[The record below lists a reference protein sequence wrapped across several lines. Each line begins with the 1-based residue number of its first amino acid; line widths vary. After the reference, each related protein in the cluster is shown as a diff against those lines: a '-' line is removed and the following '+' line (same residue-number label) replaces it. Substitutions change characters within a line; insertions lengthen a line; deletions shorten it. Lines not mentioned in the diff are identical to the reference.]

1 MSFIHLPSID
11 LLLKNISS
19 VTDGQ
24 VSIKKIAEGE
34 IVLSCVL
41 KSEDSRI
48 REIDVG
54 YVGQVIALAAS
65 RTMGVDPGSP
75 VHRISTAFSEPLAN
89 EEILFVGTCEKNGFS
104 GSSLRYEATAV
115 RDGRIIGAGSVVPV
129 AQAVAPTTVA
139 ARAPALVP
147 APVPGPTAAAAPSP
161 PPALSP
167 VPAPSPA
174 PAPVAVTEPE
184 AKRARLDESGPPP
197 PPSTTSSAVGFGR
210 FFPPDNKKDPCQ
222 KYMMVNVESDSPLTE
237 TVLAEELEKFGLLP
251 KNVSHTRTFIKAER
265 RNHYIVYFD
274 VDGDDRAMEEHLN
287 EKAPLWMNSW
297 NLENVKCRVPF
308 FSRSISVYKQLKA
321 VVVATRNQRSQP
333 HLEMFQAIS
342 DGKIVLE
349 SIKWADAEHGMSHY
363 MSSCLTKEGKKIFKT
378 MRKNVFQ

>member
-11 LLLKNISS
+11 LLLRNISS
-19 VTDGQ
+19 ITDGP

-54 YVGQVIALAAS
+54 YVGQVIAVAAG

-75 VHRISTAFSEPLAN
+75 IHRISTAFSEPLPN
-89 EEILFVGTCEKNGFS
+89 EEILFVGTCEKSGLS

-129 AQAVAPTTVA
+129 AQVD
-139 ARAPALVP
+139 
-147 APVPGPTAAAAPSP
+147 AAAAPAIAAAPTP

-167 VPAPSPA
+167 SPAPAPARAPAPVAAPSPA
-174 PAPVAVTEPE
+174 PPSPGPPE

-197 PPSTTSSAVGFGR
+197 PPSTTQSAVGFGR
-210 FFPPDNKKDPCQ
+210 FFRPNSKVNPCQ

-237 TVLAEELEKFGLLP
+237 TVLAEELEKFGLRP
-251 KNVSHTRTFIKAER
+251 KDVSHTRTFIKSDS
-265 RNHYIVYFD
+265 RNHYIVFFD
-274 VDGDDRAMEEHLN
+274 VDGDDRALEEQLN
-287 EKAPLWMNSW
+287 EKAPLWMSSW
-297 NLENVKCRVPF
+297 TLDNVKSRVPF
-308 FSRSISVYKQLKA
+308 FSRSISVYEQLKA
-321 VVVATRNQRSQP
+321 VVVATRNHRSQP